1 MVETLTR
8 AFAILLTT
16 SLLAINGYTPRDVD
30 LLAQIMYLEN
40 GSTGKT
46 EDENRQILIM
56 TGQVVI
62 NRAKSGQWG
71 GKTIEA
77 VLYSP
82 GQYAWETKKRID
94 KVEVP
99 GYIQDLAR
107 NLLIYGSNIPSYV
120 VYQSTQKNLGY
131 LWTVRAG
138 ECFACAE
145 KGHLY
150 EGDDWVA
157 EILSFDNSYSWFN
170 THVCRSACERAVVG
184 ATMGV
189 IWWNVYLGFSN
200 ALGMVSNKGG
210 NLFLP

>member
-1 MVETLTR
+1 MLESLTR

-56 TGQVVI
+56 TGSVVL
-62 NRAKSGQWG
+62 NRVKSGQWG

-99 GYIQDLAR
+99 EYIQELAR
-107 NLLIYGSNIPSYV
+107 DLLIRGSNIPSYV
-120 VYQSTQKNLGY
+120 CYQSTQKNLGY
-131 LWTVRAG
+131 VWTVRAG
-138 ECFACAE
+138 EYFACAE
-145 KGHLY
+145 KGHLH
-150 EGDDWVA
+150 EGDDCIAAINGFDSNDNWVVPDFLRDKHT
-157 EILSFDNSYSWFN
+157 IS
-170 THVCRSACERAVVG
+170 VVG
-184 ATMGV
+184 AGMDFIWGYGYRCLVGALVEVGRQRTGV
-189 IWWNVYLGFSN
+189 FH
-200 ALGMVSNKGG
+200 
-210 NLFLP
+210 P